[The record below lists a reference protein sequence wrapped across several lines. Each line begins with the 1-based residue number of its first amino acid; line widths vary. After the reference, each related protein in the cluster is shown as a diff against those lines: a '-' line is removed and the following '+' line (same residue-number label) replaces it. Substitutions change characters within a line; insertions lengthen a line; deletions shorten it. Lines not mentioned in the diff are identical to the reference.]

1 MFKKILFLI
10 IAIGLAII
18 ATFVQQ
24 VLDNE
29 LPYKVSVEISDTAYT
44 FALPRVNEGV
54 VDCIVELNVANPA
67 VHGYIH
73 YRLYNS
79 NGTWRKIKLLRLNE
93 KLVSIIPYQKPMIK
107 IEYYLE
113 LVDGQGKIYPIAK
126 NQPLVV
132 LFREQVPRLLT
143 YIIALLLFVSLIISN
158 YMGMVTAFNIPYF
171 LKYVRLMFY
180 LLGTAIVLDFA
191 AYLYAYRHLFVV
203 PSPYND
209 MLFFKNLIIFAIWAI
224 LFYVQKNGKERRLAV
239 LAGSLLTLVLY
250 CAPDH
255 FVFQAFF

>member
-1 MFKKILFLI
+1 
-10 IAIGLAII
+10 
-18 ATFVQQ
+18 
-24 VLDNE
+24 
-29 LPYKVSVEISDTAYT
+29 
-44 FALPRVNEGV
+44 
-54 VDCIVELNVANPA
+54 
-67 VHGYIH
+67 
-73 YRLYNS
+73 
-79 NGTWRKIKLLRLNE
+79 
-93 KLVSIIPYQKPMIK
+93 
-107 IEYYLE
+107 
-113 LVDGQGKIYPIAK
+113 
-126 NQPLVV
+126 
-132 LFREQVPRLLT
+132 
-143 YIIALLLFVSLIISN
+143 
-158 YMGMVTAFNIPYF
+158 
-171 LKYVRLMFY
+171 MFY